1 MGSKRPSI
9 LSLIH
14 FYKRHKIFNMIKSAK
29 PIMTLNQFMI
39 RGQVMKQYRDF
50 LRTAKRLPDEYM
62 RKDVLEWVRKD
73 YRNNANIPNSQED
86 QIKSLLKYGD
96 KMLKELKQNVDLATA
111 S

>member
-1 MGSKRPSI
+1 M
-9 LSLIH
+9 
-14 FYKRHKIFNMIKSAK
+14 
-29 PIMTLNQFMI
+29 
-39 RGQVMKQYRDF
+39 
-50 LRTAKRLPDEYM
+50 
-62 RKDVLEWVRKD
+62 LEWVRKD

>member
-1 MGSKRPSI
+1 MFSQNF
-9 LSLIH
+9 H
-14 FYKRHKIFNMIKSAK
+14 FLLLFSDINFFNMIKSAK

-62 RKDVLEWVRKD
+62 RKDVLEWVKAD
-73 YRNNANIPNSQED
+73 YRTNANIPNSQED

-111 S
+111 T

>member
-1 MGSKRPSI
+1 MISNLVTHYFYNCFAYISI
-9 LSLIH
+9 IGKFIL
-14 FYKRHKIFNMIKSAK
+14 
-29 PIMTLNQFMI
+29 Q
-39 RGQVMKQYRDF
+39 
-50 LRTAKRLPDEYM
+50 
-62 RKDVLEWVRKD
+62 DVLEWVRKD

>member
-1 MGSKRPSI
+1 MISNLVTHYFYNSFAYISI
-9 LSLIH
+9 LGKFIL
-14 FYKRHKIFNMIKSAK
+14 
-29 PIMTLNQFMI
+29 Q
-39 RGQVMKQYRDF
+39 
-50 LRTAKRLPDEYM
+50 
-62 RKDVLEWVRKD
+62 DVLEWVRKD